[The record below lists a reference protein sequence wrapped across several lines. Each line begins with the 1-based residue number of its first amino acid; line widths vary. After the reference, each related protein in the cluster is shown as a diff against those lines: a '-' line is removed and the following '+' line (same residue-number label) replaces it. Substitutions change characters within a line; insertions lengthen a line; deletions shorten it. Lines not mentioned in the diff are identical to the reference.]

1 VRVRPH
7 NRQDG
12 GVADLVVVT
21 GPPGAGKS
29 TVARLLAEMVDPSA
43 LVAGDAFFG
52 FLARGSI
59 SPWLAKARDQN
70 EIVLE
75 ASAAAAGRLAGGGIS
90 VVYDGVVGPWSLAAF
105 VSATG
110 LARLHYVA
118 LLPSQATCVARV
130 QARVGHGFTDVSA
143 TRHMHREFAHARLDA
158 RNLLADPTDDP
169 QVTAV
174 EISRRV
180 ASGSL
185 VVTPAG

>member
-1 VRVRPH
+1 
-7 NRQDG
+7 
-12 GVADLVVVT
+12 VADLVVVT

-29 TVARLLAEMVDPSA
+29 TVAGLLAEMVDPSA

-52 FLARGSI
+52 FLARGGI
-59 SPWLAKARDQN
+59 SPWLAAAREQN
-70 EIVLE
+70 EIVLG
-75 ASAAAAGRLAGGGIS
+75 AAAAAAGRLASGGIS

-118 LLPSQATCVARV
+118 LLPSETTCVARV

-143 TRHMHREFAHARLDA
+143 TRHMHHAFASSRLDA
-158 RNLLADPTDDP
+158 RHLLADPTDDP
-169 QVTAV
+169 QATAV

-180 ASGSL
+180 TIGSL
-185 VVTPAG
+185 VVTAAG